1 MIVLNDKRL
10 VLIVPAGCN
19 ARHIH
24 HTLGERKRAIWVEP
38 VEGVQIP
45 REFITYR
52 RAVVA
57 RNPFTRAVDLFDKYN
72 LKREAANLKRL
83 TLKEYIDNLPTHK
96 QHYSQTIKGL
106 IKDVEPV
113 EVYQYERLRK
123 HLNEATGI
131 TAKFNLPEVIN
142 WRKRWYRCGSE
153 TITHFRQWVF
163 QDIFLLGYKD
173 KAISEI
179 EALAC
184 GGKYD

>member
-1 MIVLNDKRL
+1 MIILNDKRL

-19 ARHIH
+19 SRHIH
-24 HTLGERKRAIWVEP
+24 HTLGRRKRAIWVEP

-45 REFITYR
+45 REFVTYR

-57 RNPFTRAVDLFDKYN
+57 RNPFTRAIDLFDKYN

-96 QHYSQTIKGL
+96 QHYSQTVKGL

-163 QDIFLLGYKD
+163 EDIFLLGYKD